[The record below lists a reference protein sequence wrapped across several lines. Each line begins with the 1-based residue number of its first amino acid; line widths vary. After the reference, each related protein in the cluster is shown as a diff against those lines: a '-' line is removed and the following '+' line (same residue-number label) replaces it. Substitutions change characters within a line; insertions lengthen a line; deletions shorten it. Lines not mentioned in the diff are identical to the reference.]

1 MSMLNRRS
9 ALALS
14 LAVPA
19 AATLPAPARAQTAA
33 PAQGAGFYGFRLG
46 DMRCA
51 VVSDGDIA
59 MEMPVAQ
66 VFAGN
71 APPEEVDRLLTQQF
85 LPTNRGTLHF
95 NAVYI
100 DTGRN
105 KVLIDTGCAASFGP
119 TAGKLAANLKAAG
132 IDPGEIDTVVISH
145 AHYDHHSGLLDAA
158 GGHVFPKAHVLIS
171 EVEHGFWT
179 GPADLGKAAVPA
191 EMKQGLIDSA
201 RRHLAAVK
209 DRLELVQPE
218 RELVPGLT
226 GLATPGH
233 TPGHL
238 SFLLASG
245 SSQLFITSDVVHQYG
260 TALPHPEWKV
270 GFDTDPDLA
279 CETRRKVLDRIAA
292 DRLPVLA
299 YHFPFPGLGHV
310 GRAGQGFGWE
320 PVIWSWDP
328 AAGLG

>member
-1 MSMLNRRS
+1 
-9 ALALS
+9 
-14 LAVPA
+14 
-19 AATLPAPARAQTAA
+19 
-33 PAQGAGFYGFRLG
+33 
-46 DMRCA
+46 
-51 VVSDGDIA
+51 
-59 MEMPVAQ
+59 
-66 VFAGN
+66 
-71 APPEEVDRLLTQQF
+71 
-85 LPTNRGTLHF
+85 
-95 NAVYI
+95 
-100 DTGRN
+100 
-105 KVLIDTGCAASFGP
+105 
-119 TAGKLAANLKAAG
+119 
-132 IDPGEIDTVVISH
+132 
-145 AHYDHHSGLLDAA
+145 
-158 GGHVFPKAHVLIS
+158 VFPKARVLIS

-233 TPGHL
+233 TPGH
-238 SFLLASG
+238 LASG

-320 PVIWSWDP
+320 PVIWSGTRRPGWADLAVAKRPDWRYAAANGEAAWHTAGSMSP
-328 AAGLG
+328 APAIPRVTSFAT

>member
-1 MSMLNRRS
+1 MTMLHRRS
-9 ALALS
+9 AMALGLA
-14 LAVPA
+14 APA
-19 AATLPAPARAQTAA
+19 AAILPTPARAQGTA

-46 DMRCA
+46 DMSCA
-51 VVSDGDIA
+51 VVSDGNVA
-59 MEMPVAQ
+59 MEVPVAQ

-71 APPEEVDRLLTQQF
+71 APPDEVDRLLTQQF
-85 LPTNRGTLHF
+85 LPTNRATLHF
-95 NAVYI
+95 NAVFI

-105 KVLIDTGCAASFGP
+105 KVLIDSGCAGSFGP

-132 IDPGEIDTVVISH
+132 VEPGAIDTVIISH
-145 AHYDHHSGLLDAA
+145 AHPDHHGGMLTAEGGLA
-158 GGHVFPKAHVLIS
+158 FPKARILIT
-171 EVEHGFWT
+171 ETEHAFWT
-179 GPADLGKAAVPA
+179 GPADLAKSAAPA
-191 EMKQGLIDSA
+191 DMKQGIIDSA
-201 RRHLAAVK
+201 RQHLAALK

-245 SSQLFITSDVVHQYG
+245 SQQLFITSDVVHQYG

-279 CETRRKVLDRIAA
+279 SETRRKVLERVAA

-310 GRAGQGFGWE
+310 GRAGEGFGWE

-328 AAGLG
+328 QGQLG